1 MEKRTIRMII
11 NSDLE
16 DVALIGTSVNKL
28 CSLTGLSELDC
39 YNVELSVVEVCT
51 NSIRH
56 AYNNEKGHEVEVEF
70 SIFPENRI
78 EVSVFDSGEEI
89 KGKIEPK
96 LDFDPN
102 DLSSLPEGG
111 MGLYLI
117 FNIMDDVIVDKIN
130 GRNRWK
136 LVKYLDKKE
145 E

>member
-56 AYNNEKGHEVEVEF
+56 AYNNEKGHEIEVEF
-70 SIFPENRI
+70 SIFPEKKI
-78 EVSVFDSGEEI
+78 EVNVFDSGKGI
-89 KGKIEPK
+89 KGKINPK
-96 LDFDPN
+96 LDFDPG

-117 FNIMDDVIVDKIN
+117 FNIMDDVIIDKIQ
-130 GRNRWK
+130 GKNRWK
-136 LVKYLDKKE
+136 LVKYLEKKE